1 MVGAGAHLLDVR
13 EDEEWRAGH
22 APAATHLPMGE
33 VAIRIAEVPIDRP
46 IVCVC
51 RVGGRSGAVAA
62 ALVAEGYE
70 ARNLTGGML
79 AWESAG
85 LPIVTDGGHPGRTI

>member
-1 MVGAGAHLLDVR
+1 MVETGAQLLDVR
-13 EDEEWRAGH
+13 EDEEWLAGH

-33 VAIRIAEVPIDRP
+33 VPARIAEVGVGRP
-46 IVCVC
+46 VICVC

-62 ALVAEGYE
+62 ALVAEGYD

-79 AWESAG
+79 AWQSAG
-85 LPIVTDGGHPGRTI
+85 LPVVTDGGHPGRTI